1 MGRVAVAAITSLWII
16 PISIAVNR
24 IVPDP
29 YMDEIFHIP
38 QAQRYCHGDFKTW
51 DPMITTP
58 PGLYYISLVYVASL
72 FPGMWFARVVQSFP
86 ELCSIPFLRSSNAVM
101 AVVCSVLVYD
111 LLVFL
116 RPSLSEKKATIY
128 AVLIALYP
136 LHCFFTFLYYTDVAS
151 VTAVLAM
158 YLTCL
163 RRQFFISAM
172 FGGFATLCR
181 QTNVVWLAFVAA
193 TGSISYVEDLCRKDH
208 VNLIAGLVAFSSNV
222 GATIVLRRSRR
233 AAAAAPAAAIIAAT
247 AVVVAA
253 ITVVAASVG
262 SCSVDPCCL
271 MNEIC
276 DLSLMFWHLKWN
288 VLVTFFPF
296 LLVLVAFVAF
306 VFHNGGIVLGAKEA
320 HVVSPHFA
328 QLMYFGLAAAAALAP
343 VHFSFGQASILWQLI
358 RRNKAGNS
366 VKILASLVICLIFV
380 HFFSVAHPYLLA
392 DNRHYTFYIWRRV
405 IQAHWSIKYFLVPLY
420 AYSWFSIISTL
431 AKAQRKV
438 WVLLFCLATAAV
450 LIPTPLIE
458 FRYFTIPFY
467 FLILNSRAEDNSI
480 KWMLIGIIYSS
491 INIFVMLMFLF
502 CPFRWDHEPGI
513 QRFIWLIPW
522 EPAGTASLPGS
533 RPGPTTG
540 SQPFTFKP
548 AGHAPQPLSVPVY
561 QQRRVVDAGDR
572 T

>member
-1 MGRVAVAAITSLWII
+1 MGRVAVAAITSLWVI

-86 ELCSIPFLRSSNAVM
+86 ELCSTPFLRSSNAVM

-163 RRQFFISAM
+163 KRQFFISAM

-193 TGSISYVEDLCRKDH
+193 TGAISYVEDLCRKDH
-208 VNLIAGLVAFSSNV
+208 VNLIGDQLKIDKKDMLFDQYGSAVAPTLKN
-222 GATIVLRRSRR
+222 RRMKAAMNASHLINSR
-233 AAAAAPAAAIIAAT
+233 AIYPCRIN
-247 AVVVAA
+247 
-253 ITVVAASVG
+253 
-262 SCSVDPCCL
+262 DPGL
-271 MNEIC
+271 MNDIC

-343 VHFSFGQASILWQLI
+343 VHFSFGQASTLWELI

-366 VKILASLVICLIFV
+366 VKILVSLVICLIFV

-467 FLILNSRAEDNSI
+467 FLILNSRAEDDSI

-491 INIFVMLMFLF
+491 VNIVVILMFLF
-502 CPFRWDHEPGI
+502 SPFHWDHEPGI
-513 QRFIWLIPW
+513 QRFIW
-522 EPAGTASLPGS
+522 
-533 RPGPTTG
+533 
-540 SQPFTFKP
+540 
-548 AGHAPQPLSVPVY
+548 
-561 QQRRVVDAGDR
+561 
-572 T
+572 